1 MPGGQVDSPEAVLWL
16 QAFNS
21 SLEFIW
27 SELPNP
33 RNLEFRPL
41 RSSLQTDD
49 GSRFQL
55 HTQRAEPSSILSDV
69 NGMCQMCDLVDEDL
83 DRQDHFSAGVFSF
96 VEHQDTIMV
105 CQRVRGEVTAV
116 MNRVAGGIG
125 SLAGFVLA
133 QNAAQGMGK
142 GIEQEGF

>member
-1 MPGGQVDSPEAVLWL
+1 M

-33 RNLEFRPL
+33 RDLELRPL

-49 GSRFQL
+49 ASRLQL
-55 HTQRAEPSSILSDV
+55 HTQRAEPRSIFSDV
-69 NGMCQMCDLVDEDL
+69 NGMCQMSDLVNEDL

-105 CQRVRGEVTAV
+105 CRRVRGEVTAV
-116 MNRVAGGIG
+116 MNRVCQAYW

-133 QNAAQGMGK
+133 QNTAQGMGK
-142 GIEQEGF
+142 GIEQEGFK

>member
-1 MPGGQVDSPEAVLWL
+1 
-16 QAFNS
+16 
-21 SLEFIW
+21 
-27 SELPNP
+27 
-33 RNLEFRPL
+33 
-41 RSSLQTDD
+41 
-49 GSRFQL
+49 
-55 HTQRAEPSSILSDV
+55 
-69 NGMCQMCDLVDEDL
+69 MCQMSDLVDEDL

-105 CQRVRGEVTAV
+105 CRRVRGEVTAV
-116 MNRVAGGIG
+116 MNRDAGGIG